1 MKKITLRVLA
11 SVFYAMF
18 LFAIFA
24 NIQGLLSGRNET
36 LVLTVRLLFNP
47 DNSLQF
53 PYVLWVHLVGLS
65 LPLLIVIAPLLIGR
79 FLWNLKSAESHSDPS
94 FAWWKI
100 QGWILLSYSIYAVIQ
115 LGLHGWLQ
123 SAAPQKYLIFLA
135 LLALG
140 LASFLSIR
148 MNIKAFIAITIF
160 SLNPYLWIINI
171 IYLKRR
177 WNSQRIKGLE
187 SLRNRNSR

>member
-24 NIQGLLSGRNET
+24 NIQALMSGRNET
-36 LVLTVRLLFNP
+36 LVSTIKLLLNP
-47 DNSLQF
+47 DESL
-53 PYVLWVHLVGLS
+53 PLPNVVWAHLVGIS
-65 LPLLIVIAPLLIGR
+65 LPLLIVITPLLIGW
-79 FLWNLKSAESHSDPS
+79 FLWNLKSAESHSEPS

-115 LGLHGWLQ
+115 LSLHGWIQ
-123 SAAPQKYLIFLA
+123 SGVFQNYLILLV

-140 LASFLSIR
+140 LASSLSIR
-148 MNIKAFIAITIF
+148 MNIWAFISITIF

-171 IYLKRR
+171 IYLKSR